1 MYEKLQKWCYPYLRK
16 EYEVLR
22 KEYEVLRRPFNNERF
37 YGDVIRIPNYETGNY
52 AHDTIKPEKL
62 TREIILISSRPKD
75 LILIPFAGSGTECAM
90 SAKENR
96 NFIGFEIDAK
106 HFKTA
111 TDRTEIIKSQPSL
124 FF

>member
-1 MYEKLQKWCYPYLRK
+1 MTSVLYLRNFLRLAVK
-16 EYEVLR
+16 NEVLG
-22 KEYEVLRRPFNNERF
+22 KNTV
-37 YGDVIRIPNYETGNY
+37 
-52 AHDTIKPEKL
+52 
-62 TREIILISSRPKD
+62 
-75 LILIPFAGSGTECAM
+75 LIPFAGSGTECAM

>member
-1 MYEKLQKWCYPYLRK
+1 MM
-16 EYEVLR
+16 
-22 KEYEVLRRPFNNERF
+22 RPFNNERF

-62 TREIILISSRPKD
+62 TRELILISSRPND

-111 TDRTEIIKSQPSL
+111 TDRTEIIKAQPSL